1 LHHTNEGSIPFTR
14 SIQLQQ
20 LARLCRKSAGELKNF
35 QIIFAWKWRA
45 NLRPE
50 RGKIIKDKIPRE
62 FLFHHFEKN
71 LSGAG
76 RQTWGRRTS
85 ALSGIIGGA
94 WLLQVLRET
103 ACRCRNSRANHVFC
117 RCFWHGNGCAFHA
130 ILSRRKRTDR

>member
-1 LHHTNEGSIPFTR
+1 VQEKCRRIGYFSNYFFLKMAAKFAPSEGKVI
-14 SIQLQQ
+14 
-20 LARLCRKSAGELKNF
+20 E
-35 QIIFAWKWRA
+35 
-45 NLRPE
+45 
-50 RGKIIKDKIPRE
+50 DKIPRE
-62 FLFHHFEKN
+62 FLFHRFEKN

-76 RQTWGRRTS
+76 WQTGGRRTS

-103 ACRCRNSRANHVFC
+103 ACRCRNSRVNHVFC